1 MLRSDATLASKKGS
15 FANACTN
22 GAILMLPGAY
32 QIQSV
37 LSHRFSSNKRERLC
51 AHRSSVAISSN
62 GGLMDT
68 SPDQPPD
75 NAPHN
80 HQEGTTGLSRFTGS
94 SGVRK

>member
-1 MLRSDATLASKKGS
+1 MLRSDANFSLKKGS

-22 GAILMLPGAY
+22 GAILMASGRD

-37 LSHRFSSNKRERLC
+37 LSHRFSSNKRRAPL

-62 GGLMDT
+62 GGLMRHQ
-68 SPDQPPD
+68 PRQPPD

-80 HQEGTTGLSRFTGS
+80 HQEGTTWAIAFTGS